1 MELAENKDAIDWT
14 ALQNG
19 CYLLRTNLVGK
30 DPAEL
35 WRTYIGLTEAE
46 AAFRAL
52 KSPLGMRPIYHQK
65 TGRADA
71 HILTCFLALAMRRTL
86 SLWMK
91 ESGLGTA
98 PDKLLAEMKEIR
110 SLDLVLTA
118 REEKEIRLRLVG
130 TPDQKARDLLHAL
143 RLRLPNRPKKIQNVV
158 ATLVA

>member
-65 TGRADA
+65 TDRVDA
-71 HILTCFLALAMRRTL
+71 HIFTCFLALAMRRTL